1 MQGVRDYLELF
12 LLFSLSTTFIFH
24 LLRYI
29 YSRVF
34 GLIGAHD
41 RHAFRVRAPIRRG
54 EVTHIQYT
62 PDLPPRATRSSVVPT
77 ILRNL
82 EEEPECVKTIIH
94 HRKKANFLS
103 FERAET

>member
-1 MQGVRDYLELF
+1 MQGIRDYLELF
-12 LLFSLSTTFIFH
+12 ILFSLSTALIFH

-29 YSRVF
+29 YGRIF
-34 GLIGAHD
+34 GFIRAND

-62 PDLPPRATRSSVVPT
+62 PALPPQATRSSVVPT

-82 EEEPECVKTIIH
+82 EDESECVITVMFH
-94 HRKKANFLS
+94 
-103 FERAET
+103 